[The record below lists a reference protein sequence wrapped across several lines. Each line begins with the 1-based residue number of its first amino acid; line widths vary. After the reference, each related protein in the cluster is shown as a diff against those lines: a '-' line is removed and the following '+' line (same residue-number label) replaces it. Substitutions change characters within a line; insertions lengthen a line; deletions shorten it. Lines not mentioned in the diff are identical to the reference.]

1 MSGGQSR
8 SQAEAKRWAE
18 ASADDPVENRRGRPR
33 TRLDHPS
40 DLLDRVKTGGEI
52 RSYIRK
58 KTNNVPV
65 RYDSARENDTT
76 IMFWVGG
83 KCPAYRV
90 VLLEPADRIK
100 VCDRVERI
108 HNPLRIT

>member
-8 SQAEAKRWAE
+8 SQAEAKRWSD

-58 KTNNVPV
+58 KNNNVPV
-65 RYDSARENDTT
+65 RYLKALFKWKSDQLPIESGNQHKR
-76 IMFWVGG
+76 
-83 KCPAYRV
+83 
-90 VLLEPADRIK
+90 
-100 VCDRVERI
+100 
-108 HNPLRIT
+108 

>member
-65 RYDSARENDTT
+65 RYDSARENDTS
-76 IMFWVGG
+76 IMFWVGESAQRTV
-83 KCPAYRV
+83 KSV
-90 VLLEPADRIK
+90 LEPADRINM
-100 VCDRVERI
+100 CDRVERI
-108 HNPLRIT
+108 TL